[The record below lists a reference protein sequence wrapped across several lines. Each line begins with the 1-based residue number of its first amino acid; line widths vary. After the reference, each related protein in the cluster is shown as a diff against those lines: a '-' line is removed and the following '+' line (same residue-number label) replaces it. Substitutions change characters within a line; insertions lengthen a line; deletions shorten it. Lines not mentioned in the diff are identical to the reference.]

1 MVVFQV
7 QFFHEEVGFTMTHRI
22 AVGTSLAVLLL
33 AGSLVA
39 ADALKSGPQ
48 VGGRCSPFHPLNVTG
63 PHKDEKQC
71 LV

>member
-1 MVVFQV
+1 MKYRFAT
-7 QFFHEEVGFTMTHRI
+7 G
-22 AVGTSLAVLLL
+22 AVLLAAL
-33 AGSLVA
+33 AMSASGGGGEP
-39 ADALKSGPQ
+39 LKSGPQ